1 MKRKKDGYSDS
12 ELPMLLQSMAS
23 LSLVVVFC
31 VGGFFGIGY
40 LLDKY
45 IGTGVAGMVVATFV
59 GAGVAI
65 FWAYKR
71 VSLTLRRIYK
81 EDVSANVEKEAAGKA
96 DSAKVDTENAGPEE
110 VNIGKIDVEKSIT
123 KRGTEA
129 K

>member
-1 MKRKKDGYSDS
+1 MRRKKDGYSDS

-71 VSLTLRRIYK
+71 VSLTLSRIYK

-96 DSAKVDTENAGPEE
+96 DSAKVDTENADPEE
-110 VNIGKIDVEKSIT
+110 VNIGKIDV
-123 KRGTEA
+123 
-129 K
+129 